1 MSDSK
6 KNENGRWWEFYLVR
20 YLLGSIVGATLL
32 ILLNNKSDGIMKGLL
47 SQCEV
52 NISSIEGHTI
62 LLWAGLGFAYCYLA
76 SSPILVFHA
85 MRGISF
91 KKTLTRFKQKADIPP
106 ILVFIFG
113 LIVGLIVDWM
123 VNRTEDLT
131 FVRVASVFVVLIIVL
146 LQIVFIV
153 FGQRE
158 DGKAINDFYKELI
171 EQRSIKMSQREQ
183 YIESYKHLR
192 EHGNAFFIVILEII
206 LAFSI
211 WNVKSI
217 QSFGIFILVWLA
229 PGAWVWFIGTKMETK
244 INMFESD
251 ASGHNQ
257 NGNKPQA
264 TP

>member
-1 MSDSK
+1 MNDSK
-6 KNENGRWWEFYLVR
+6 NNENGRWWEFYLVR

-32 ILLNNKSDGIMKGLL
+32 ILLNNKSEGIMKGLL
-47 SQCEV
+47 SQSDV

-85 MRGISF
+85 MRGISL
-91 KKTLTRFKQKADIPP
+91 KEILTRLNQKTDIPP
-106 ILVFIFG
+106 ILYFIAGF
-113 LIVGLIVDWM
+113 IVGLIVGFM

-131 FVRVASVFVVLIIVL
+131 FVRGASVFVVLIIVL

-158 DGKAINDFYKELI
+158 DGKAINDFYKNLI
-171 EQRSIKMSQREQ
+171 KQRSVKSIEREQ

-217 QSFGIFILVWLA
+217 QSLGIFILVWLA
-229 PGAWVWFIGTKMETK
+229 PGAWAWFIGTKMETK
-244 INMFESD
+244 IDMFPNANEQ
-251 ASGHNQ
+251 NQ